1 MRRVDDGKDN
11 GKDDVQNWE
20 TSDSLGPDIL
30 TIFVKRNQ
38 GREETLSCSRDQS
51 VVLKGCSFPS
61 V

>member
-11 GKDDVQNWE
+11 GKEYVQNWE

-30 TIFVKRNQ
+30 TIFVKTNQ
-38 GREETLSCSRDQS
+38 GREETLSRSRDQS
-51 VVLKGCSFPS
+51 VVLKGCSFSS